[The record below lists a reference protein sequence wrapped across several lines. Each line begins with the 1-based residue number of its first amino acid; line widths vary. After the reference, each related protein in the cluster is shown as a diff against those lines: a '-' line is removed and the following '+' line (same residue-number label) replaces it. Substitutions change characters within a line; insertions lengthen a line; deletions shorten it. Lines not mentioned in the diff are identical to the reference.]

1 MYQEFTSRNQGY
13 IANGLQA
20 YIGSTTILIAGC
32 GLGSVSAEV
41 AVRTG
46 FKKFILVDGD
56 TVGVS
61 NLNRQIFNFSD
72 VGKFKAQA
80 LKERLLG
87 INPEAEIEI
96 YTTWLNETN
105 AAEIVSKA
113 DLIFETIDFLDI
125 KAIGS
130 VHEAAAAL
138 FKPVISSFSCA
149 WGTFSVAF
157 MPGCMTF
164 KEFIGLSDA
173 IPENIN
179 IVDIYRNMI
188 ARFSD
193 RLPVEFL
200 ETTDNLFKKMKSGI
214 MCPASQ
220 LSVGVNCTA
229 AVMVTLAVRILSNQS
244 IKVAPEV
251 TIVNLIEAVLPTESM
266 AQVLESVG

>member
-13 IANGLQA
+13 ITNDLQA
-20 YIGSTTILIAGC
+20 HIGSTTILIAGC

-80 LKERLLG
+80 LKDRILA
-87 INPEAEIEI
+87 INPEAEVET
-96 YTTWLNETN
+96 YTTWLNASN
-105 AAEIVSKA
+105 AAEIVGKA
-113 DLIFETIDFLDI
+113 DIIFETIDFLDI
-125 KAIGS
+125 NAIGS

-164 KEFIGLSDA
+164 KEFIGLTDS
-173 IPENIN
+173 IPADIN

-188 ARFSD
+188 GRFSD
-193 RLPVEFL
+193 RLPIEFL
-200 ETTDNLFKKMKSGI
+200 ETTENLFNKMKNGI

-251 TIVNLIEAVLPTESM
+251 TIVNLFQAVLPEDSM
-266 AQVLESVG
+266 ASLMESVG

>member
-1 MYQEFTSRNQGY
+1 MYQEFTIRNLGY
-13 IANGLQA
+13 IAQDLQA
-20 YIGSTTILIAGC
+20 HIGATTILIAGC

-61 NLNRQIFNFSD
+61 NLNRQIFNFAD

-80 LKERLLG
+80 LKERIIA
-87 INPEAEIEI
+87 INPEAEVEI
-96 YTTWLNETN
+96 YTTWLNASN
-105 AAEIVSKA
+105 AAEIVGKV
-113 DLIFETIDFLDI
+113 DIVFETIDFLDI
-125 KAIGS
+125 NAIGS

-164 KEFIGLSDA
+164 KEFIGLSDSISA
-173 IPENIN
+173 DIN

-188 ARFSD
+188 GHFSD

-200 ETTDNLFKKMKSGI
+200 ETTENLFKKMKNGI

-251 TIVNLIEAVLPTESM
+251 TIINLVEAVLPVDSM
-266 AQVLESVG
+266 AQLMESVG